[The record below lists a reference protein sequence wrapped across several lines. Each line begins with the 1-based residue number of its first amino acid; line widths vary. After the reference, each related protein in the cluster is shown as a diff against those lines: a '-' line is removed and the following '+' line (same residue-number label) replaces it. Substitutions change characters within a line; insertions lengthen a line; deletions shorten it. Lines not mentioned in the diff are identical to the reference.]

1 MSLLSDPRWSE
12 ALSHL
17 PDYLGNHVRV
27 SVTALALGL
36 AVSLPLAIAA
46 RNRPVMRGALLGIAS
61 IVQTV
66 PGLALLALFY
76 PLLLALA
83 SLSLAWFGLDF
94 SAFGF
99 LPAVLAL
106 ALYSML
112 PVLRNTITGLQGVD
126 AAIVEAAQGVG
137 MTPRQSLFTVELPL
151 ALPVIMAGIRTAA
164 VWVIGTATLS
174 TPIGQTSLGNY
185 IFAGLQTQ
193 NWVFVLFGCLAA
205 AVLALAVDQLL
216 ALIETG
222 LRLRSRIR
230 TALGAAG
237 IAALVAATLVP
248 TMARSPSSY
257 IVGAKTFAEQYVLSA
272 LIAQRLRAAGL
283 TATTREGLGSNV
295 IFDALVTNDIDV
307 YVDYSGTLWANQF
320 HHSDIKPRKELLA
333 DLKAILAQ
341 QKVTLLGDLGFENA
355 YALVM
360 PRKRA
365 EMLGIRSI
373 ADLAS
378 HAPSLSIAGD
388 YEFFSRPEWAG
399 LQKRLWPQIPRATAD
414 AAGFHVRRGRLRRG
428 RRDRG
433 LYLGRADR
441 EIRFGGAGRCQ
452 ARDPALR
459 RDRAAVAEARRR
471 PGVARRADPAARQD
485 RHRRDAR
492 GEFARRRRRWRLVAV
507 VGGALALGEDQQAIV
522 VSGRYPRHGSVSRDG
537 RLSGSGRF
545 GPRGLTRRILAR
557 KNRGEHGVGRR
568 AFVL

>member
-12 ALSHL
+12 ALAHL

-36 AVSLPLAIAA
+36 LVSLPLAIAA
-46 RNRPVMRGALLGIAS
+46 RNHAVMRGVLLGVAS

-83 SLSLAWFGLDF
+83 SLSLAWFGFGF

-126 AAIVEAAQGVG
+126 AAILEAAQGVG
-137 MTPRQSLFTVELPL
+137 MTPQQSLFTVELPL

-222 LRLRSRIR
+222 LRLRSRVR
-230 TALGAAG
+230 YVLGGVG

-248 TMARSPSSY
+248 TLARSPSSY

-272 LIAQRLRAAGL
+272 LIAQRLQAAGL
-283 TATTREGLGSNV
+283 AATTREGLGSNV

-307 YVDYSGTLWANQF
+307 YIDYSGTLWANQF
-320 HHSDIKPRKELLA
+320 HHADIRPRAELLGE
-333 DLKAILAQ
+333 LKATLAQ
-341 QKVTLLGDLGFENA
+341 QKVTLLGELGFENA

-360 PRKRA
+360 PRRRA
-365 EMLGIRSI
+365 EALGIRSI

-378 HAPSLSIAGD
+378 HAGMLSIAGD

-399 LQKRLWPQIPRATAD
+399 LQKAYGLKFRAQRQMQPD
-414 AAGFHVRRGRLRRG
+414 FM
-428 RRDRG
+428 
-433 LYLGRADR
+433 Y
-441 EIRFGGAGRCQ
+441 
-452 ARDPALR
+452 
-459 RDRAAVAEARRR
+459 AAVASGEVDVIAGYTSDGLIAKYDLAVLDDPRHAIPPYDAIVLLSPKRAGDQALRAALAPLLGKIDIAAMREANLRAADGDGASS
-471 PGVARRADPAARQD
+471 PSAVARWLWEKIGKR
-485 RHRRDAR
+485 
-492 GEFARRRRRWRLVAV
+492 
-507 VGGALALGEDQQAIV
+507 
-522 VSGRYPRHGSVSRDG
+522 
-537 RLSGSGRF
+537 
-545 GPRGLTRRILAR
+545 
-557 KNRGEHGVGRR
+557 
-568 AFVL
+568 

>member
-1 MSLLSDPRWSE
+1 MSLFSDPRWSE
-12 ALSHL
+12 ALAHL

-27 SVTALALGL
+27 SVAALALGL
-36 AVSLPLAIAA
+36 VVSLPLAIAA
-46 RNRPVMRGALLGIAS
+46 RNRRVPRGALLGLAS

-83 SLSLAWFGLDF
+83 NLSLAWFGFRF

-112 PVLRNTITGLQGVD
+112 PVLRNTITGLNGVEP
-126 AAIVEAAQGVG
+126 AILEAAQGVG
-137 MTPRQSLFTVELPL
+137 MTPRQSLLKVELPL
-151 ALPVIMAGIRTAA
+151 ALPVMMAGIRTAA

-205 AVLALAVDQLL
+205 AALALGVDQLL

-222 LRLRSRIR
+222 IRNRSRVR
-230 TALGAAG
+230 VALGGAG
-237 IAALVAATLVP
+237 IAALVAATLLP
-248 TMARSPSSY
+248 SMARSPSAY
-257 IVGAKTFAEQYVLSA
+257 IVGAKTFTEQYVLSA

-283 TATTREGLGSNV
+283 TASLREGLGSNV
-295 IFDALVTNDIDV
+295 IFDALASNDIDV

-320 HHSDIKPRKELLA
+320 HHADIRPRLELL
-333 DLKAILAQ
+333 DELKAKLTRQNI
-341 QKVTLLGDLGFENA
+341 TLLGELGFANA

-365 EMLGIRSI
+365 ETLGIRSI

-378 HAPSLSIAGD
+378 HASSMSMAAD

-399 LQKRLWPQIPRATAD
+399 LQKAYGLP
-414 AAGFHVRRGRLRRG
+414 FHAQRQMQP
-428 RRDRG
+428 DFM
-433 LYLGRADR
+433 Y
-441 EIRFGGAGRCQ
+441 
-452 ARDPALR
+452 
-459 RDRAAVAEARRR
+459 AAVASGEVDVIAGYTSDGLIAKYDLMVLDDVRHAIPPYDAIVLLAPKRASDQVLRAALQPLLGAIDISAMREANLRAVGNDSTSS
-471 PGVARRADPAARQD
+471 PDAVARWLWEKIEKQ
-485 RHRRDAR
+485 
-492 GEFARRRRRWRLVAV
+492 
-507 VGGALALGEDQQAIV
+507 
-522 VSGRYPRHGSVSRDG
+522 
-537 RLSGSGRF
+537 
-545 GPRGLTRRILAR
+545 
-557 KNRGEHGVGRR
+557 
-568 AFVL
+568 